1 MPKILHR
8 QQLSELVFRL
18 TVEAPEIA
26 AKHKAGKF
34 IILRISEKGERIPL
48 TIADSDAD
56 KGTIDLIVQ
65 AVGKTTR
72 MLSGMKE
79 GDEILDLLGPL
90 GVPTHIAD
98 VKHAVMIGGG
108 VGGAPLYPICK
119 AYKKAGCRITVILGA
134 RNESLLVLEKE
145 FTEIADRIIIATDD
159 GSKGIKGQVTTAL
172 QQMIDA
178 GETVEEVVAIG
189 PLIMMKFV
197 CKLTKEYDVKTVVSM
212 NPIMIDGTGMCGGC
226 RVIVGGETK
235 FACVDGPDFDGHQ
248 VDWDE
253 AIARSR
259 MYRKEEAESLECKA
273 CNLQN
278 IELQTK
284 RGGN

>member
-1 MPKILHR
+1 MPKILKR

-26 AKHKAGKF
+26 AKHKAGQF

-56 KGTIDLIVQ
+56 KGTIELIVQ

-72 MLSGMKE
+72 MLSEMNE

-119 AYKKAGCRITVILGA
+119 AYKKAGCKITVILGA
-134 RNESLLVLEKE
+134 RTESLLVLEKE
-145 FTEIADRIIIATDD
+145 FTELADRVIIATDD

-197 CKLTKEYDVKTVVSM
+197 ALLTKKYNIPTTVSL
-212 NPIMIDGTGMCGGC
+212 NPLMVDGTGMCGGC
-226 RVIVGGETK
+226 RVKVGNEIR
-235 FACVDGPDFDGHQ
+235 FACVHGPEFDGLQVDFDSLLR
-248 VDWDE
+248 
-253 AIARSR
+253 RSGR
-259 MYRKEEAESLECKA
+259 YRHEEKCRLDSY
-273 CNLQN
+273 
-278 IELQTK
+278 IEETK
-284 RGGN
+284 NNG

>member
-8 QQLSELVFRL
+8 QQLSDLVFRL

-26 AKHKAGKF
+26 AKHKAGQF

-72 MLSGMKE
+72 MLSEMKE

-119 AYKKAGCRITVILGA
+119 AYKKAGCKITVILGA

-197 CKLTKEYDVKTVVSM
+197 ALLTKKYNIPTTVSL
-212 NPIMIDGTGMCGGC
+212 NPLMVDGTGMCGGC
-226 RVIVGGETK
+226 RVKVGSEIK
-235 FACVDGPDFDGHQ
+235 FACVHGPEFDGLKVDFDSLLR
-248 VDWDE
+248 
-253 AIARSR
+253 RSGR
-259 MYRKEEAESLECKA
+259 YKHEEKCRLDSY
-273 CNLQN
+273 
-278 IELQTK
+278 IEETK
-284 RGGN
+284 NNG

>member
-1 MPKILHR
+1 MSKILHR
-8 QQLSELVFRL
+8 QQLSDLVFRL

-26 AKHKAGKF
+26 AKHKAGQF

-119 AYKKAGCRITVILGA
+119 AYKKAGCKITVILGA

-197 CKLTKEYDVKTVVSM
+197 ALLTKKYNIPTTVSL
-212 NPIMIDGTGMCGGC
+212 NPLMVDGTGMCGGC
-226 RVIVGGETK
+226 RVKVGNEIK
-235 FACVDGPDFDGHQ
+235 FACVHGPEFDGLKVDFDSLLR
-248 VDWDE
+248 
-253 AIARSR
+253 RSGR
-259 MYRKEEAESLECKA
+259 YKHEEKCRLDSY
-273 CNLQN
+273 
-278 IELQTK
+278 IEETK
-284 RGGN
+284 NNG

>member
-1 MPKILHR
+1 MPKILRR
-8 QQLSELVFRL
+8 QQLSDLVFRL

-26 AKHKAGKF
+26 AKHKAGQF

-119 AYKKAGCRITVILGA
+119 AYKKAGCKITVILGA

-197 CKLTKEYDVKTVVSM
+197 ALLTKKYNIPTTVSL
-212 NPIMIDGTGMCGGC
+212 NPLMVDGTGMCGGC
-226 RVIVGGETK
+226 RVKVGNEIK
-235 FACVDGPDFDGHQ
+235 FACVHGPEFDGLKVDFDSLLR
-248 VDWDE
+248 
-253 AIARSR
+253 RSGR
-259 MYRKEEAESLECKA
+259 YKHEEKCRLDSY
-273 CNLQN
+273 
-278 IELQTK
+278 IEETK
-284 RGGN
+284 NNG

>member
-26 AKHKAGKF
+26 AKHKAGQF

-48 TIADSDAD
+48 TIADSDAA

-72 MLSGMKE
+72 MLSEMNE

-90 GVPTHIAD
+90 GVPTHIAN

-119 AYKKAGCRITVILGA
+119 AYKNAGCEITVILGA

-172 QQMIDA
+172 QGLIDA

-197 CKLTKEYDVKTVVSM
+197 ALLTKKYNIPTTVSL
-212 NPIMIDGTGMCGGC
+212 NPLMVDGTGMCGGC
-226 RVIVGGETK
+226 RVKVGNEVK
-235 FACVDGPDFDGHQ
+235 FACVHGPEFDGLKVDFDSLLR
-248 VDWDE
+248 
-253 AIARSR
+253 RSGR
-259 MYRKEEAESLECKA
+259 YRHEEKCRLDSY
-273 CNLQN
+273 
-278 IELQTK
+278 IEETK
-284 RGGN
+284 NNG

>member
-8 QQLSELVFRL
+8 QQLSDLVFRL

-26 AKHKAGKF
+26 AKHKAGQF

-119 AYKKAGCRITVILGA
+119 AYKKAGCKITVILGA

-197 CKLTKEYDVKTVVSM
+197 ALLTKKYNIPTTVSL
-212 NPIMIDGTGMCGGC
+212 NPLMVDGTGMCGGC
-226 RVIVGGETK
+226 RVKVGNEIK
-235 FACVDGPDFDGHQ
+235 FACVHGPEFDGLKVDFDSLLR
-248 VDWDE
+248 
-253 AIARSR
+253 RSGR
-259 MYRKEEAESLECKA
+259 YKHEEKCRLDSY
-273 CNLQN
+273 
-278 IELQTK
+278 IEETK
-284 RGGN
+284 NNG

>member
-1 MPKILHR
+1 MPKILRR
-8 QQLSELVFRL
+8 QQLSDLVFRL

-26 AKHKAGKF
+26 AKHKAGQF

-119 AYKKAGCRITVILGA
+119 AYKKAGCKITVILGA

-197 CKLTKEYDVKTVVSM
+197 ALLTKKYNIPTTVSL
-212 NPIMIDGTGMCGGC
+212 NPLMVDGTGMCCGC
-226 RVIVGGETK
+226 RVKVGNEIK
-235 FACVDGPDFDGHQ
+235 FACVHGPEFDGLKVDFDSLLR
-248 VDWDE
+248 
-253 AIARSR
+253 RSGR
-259 MYRKEEAESLECKA
+259 YKHEEKCRLDSY
-273 CNLQN
+273 
-278 IELQTK
+278 IEETK
-284 RGGN
+284 NNG